1 MCMFCAAI
9 PMSAALGAAA
19 TAKHAEKR
27 RQAMARGKLVRFMS
41 LPVNGSY
48 GRVDCW
54 FSSVSPRHHAA
65 HRSSHVT
72 KHTREIV
79 TV

>member
-1 MCMFCAAI
+1 MFCAAI

-41 LPVNGSY
+41 LPVGKVSMAVTGGLIVGSVVY
-48 GRVDCW
+48 HLVIM
-54 FSSVSPRHHAA
+54 PRTGA
-65 HRSSHVT
+65 VM
-72 KHTREIV
+72 
-79 TV
+79 